1 MNLARCLCVVSLALG
16 AFAPFGTVQAQDAL
30 VGSWVL
36 DPASSKGPPN
46 VAPTGG
52 TLEIT
57 DAGGG
62 KFMSVS
68 EATVGGVT
76 GRSETTYSIDGKDYA
91 VTATPSQPGVAIT
104 QSIER
109 ASANVFNS
117 SIKLNGQL
125 IATAVT
131 ELSNDGKTL
140 TQTTTGVGQF
150 ATLSSS
156 MVFQRK

>member
-16 AFAPFGTVQAQDAL
+16 AFASLGAVEAQDAL

-76 GRSETTYSIDGKDYA
+76 GRSEITYSIDGKDYPI
-91 VTATPSQPGVAIT
+91 TATPSQPGVAIT

-109 ASANVFNS
+109 TSASVYNS
-117 SIKLNGQL
+117 SLKLNGQL

-150 ATLSSS
+150 AMLSST